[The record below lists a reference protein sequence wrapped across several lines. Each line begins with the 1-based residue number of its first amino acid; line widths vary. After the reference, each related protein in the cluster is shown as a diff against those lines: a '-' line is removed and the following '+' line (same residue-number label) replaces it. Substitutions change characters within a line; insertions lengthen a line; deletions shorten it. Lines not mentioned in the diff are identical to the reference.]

1 MTWTHVAN
9 IWHAKLW
16 LLTPWKRSDTHGQNP
31 WHQVHGLHAIEA
43 SPRCDLRCGQGWRAE
58 GELRVLQNPQR
69 LSQLL
74 HHDLQE
80 VHRKGKPHQAQGRDL
95 RQDSRS
101 GCTHTVNEIVNVGTL
116 EKNEFFHC
124 QCYRNRRLARGET
137 LCAIQKNKFHEQQGA
152 TFSEPGN
159 LRLPEKRKLWRWR
172 TDLKENLVRILQH
185 GPGRHSVL
193 CQWWKAN
200 QLVERAREA
209 SWTIA
214 PRVPCLHSSSHRA
227 RDKISKR
234 ERQNLRASRAQQ
246 LYGPKVQFNCGKMGF
261 WTSFIAKVSVSKDV
275 IEHIVWSL
283 GSYCNHSDQNR
294 SNIPRHEGR
303 KRSSVVRLEDRKRR
317 QIGSFRRRQPEPR
330 IFFSVSADIGTSSRS
345 VKPYA
350 KFGTIRRNVR
360 RKRRQK
366 RKHTLKRI
374 GQDGAVSLPP
384 PWSCCDLRWH

>member
-1 MTWTHVAN
+1 MLPTFGTQN
-9 IWHAKLW
+9 CGSW
-16 LLTPWKRSDTHGQNP
+16 LHERDQIHMDKTPDIKCMAYT
-31 WHQVHGLHAIEA
+31 
-43 SPRCDLRCGQGWRAE
+43 
-58 GELRVLQNPQR
+58 RVKP
-69 LSQLL
+69 
-74 HHDLQE
+74 HHDAIY
-80 VHRKGKPHQAQGRDL
+80 VVVRDGAQKENFEFYKTLNGCLNCFTTISKKYIEKVNHIRHKAETYAKI
-95 RQDSRS
+95 RGAVAHIPSMRS
-101 GCTHTVNEIVNVGTL
+101 LMSVPWRRTSSSTANVIGIDALL
-116 EKNEFFHC
+116 EEK
-124 QCYRNRRLARGET
+124 
-137 LCAIQKNKFHEQQGA
+137 LCARSKKQIPRTQGA